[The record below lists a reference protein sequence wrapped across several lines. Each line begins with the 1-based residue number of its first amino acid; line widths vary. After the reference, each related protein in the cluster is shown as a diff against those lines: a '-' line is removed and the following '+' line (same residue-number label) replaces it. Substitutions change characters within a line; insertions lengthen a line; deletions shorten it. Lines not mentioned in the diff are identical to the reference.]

1 MSGIELLVDEVDG
14 RLHCAVTRKQG
25 LTDLYADALDM
36 TGSWA
41 SLYLGRVVKLDTKLD
56 AAIVDLGNGLQGI
69 LPAKHVHFA
78 GGDASEKRTGI
89 ANILKG
95 GQMLLVQ
102 IKSEGKR
109 ASSNENH
116 KMPRLTTKLY
126 VLGHHLVYCPL
137 SSPVTM
143 SRQIEREDVLSMAG
157 KLKAK
162 GGWILQPHAEEEN
175 LDVLQAEAQKL
186 LEEWDVILGAEKSS
200 EGKPRLL
207 KGGPTA
213 LHRIL
218 FDYGAEAFDHIHVG
232 NRKLFDAMSQWC
244 AKYDPPLSTS
254 KRLRLYKPEKP
265 GQTLFDMED
274 VASELDMLSE
284 SRIDLAC
291 GGSIIIEPVQA
302 LTVVDVNRGSA
313 DTVMKANEEAALETA
328 RQLRL
333 RNISG
338 AILIDFIGME
348 ERSQRA
354 SLMDL
359 LNETFEG
366 DPGGAQVHG
375 FTRLGIVEMTRKR
388 RSGSYAEKS
397 G

>member
-1 MSGIELLVDEVDG
+1 MSGIELLVDDVGG
-14 RLHCAVTRKQG
+14 RLHCAVMRKSG
-25 LTDLYADALDM
+25 LADLYADPTDM

-41 SLYLGRVVKLDTKLD
+41 SLYLGKVVKLDTKLD
-56 AAIVDLGNGLQGI
+56 AAIVDLGNGLLGF

-78 GGDASEKRTGI
+78 GGDASEKRSGI
-89 ANILKG
+89 ANMLKG

-109 ASSNENH
+109 ASPNENH

-137 SSPVTM
+137 ASPVTM
-143 SRQIEREDVLSMAG
+143 SREIEREDVLGMTA

-162 GGWILQPHAEEEN
+162 GGWILQPHAEEEI

-186 LEEWDVILGAEKSS
+186 LDEWSVIQASEKSS

-213 LHRIL
+213 LHRTL
-218 FDYGAEAFDHIHVG
+218 FDYGADAFDHIHMG
-232 NRKLFDAMSQWC
+232 SRKLFDAMSQWC

-313 DTVMKANEEAALETA
+313 DTVFKANEEAALETA
-328 RQLRL
+328 RQMRL

-338 AILIDFIGME
+338 AILIDFIGMD
-348 ERSQRA
+348 ERTQRA
-354 SLMDL
+354 SIMDTL
-359 LNETFEG
+359 TEAFAN
-366 DPGGAQVHG
+366 DPGNAQIHG
-375 FTRLGIVEMTRKR
+375 FTRLGIIEMTRKR
-388 RSGSYAEKS
+388 RTASYAEKMK
-397 G
+397 

>member
-1 MSGIELLVDEVDG
+1 
-14 RLHCAVTRKQG
+14 
-25 LTDLYADALDM
+25 M

-41 SLYLGRVVKLDTKLD
+41 SLHLGKVVKLDAKLD
-56 AAIVDLGNGLQGI
+56 AAIVDLGNGLQGF
-69 LPAKHVHFA
+69 LPAKHVHVA
-78 GGDASEKRTGI
+78 GGDPSERRTGI
-89 ANILKG
+89 ASILKG
-95 GQMLLVQ
+95 GQTLLVQ

-109 ASSNENH
+109 ASLNENH

-126 VLGHHLVYCPL
+126 VPGHHLAYCPL
-137 SSPVTM
+137 ASPVTM
-143 SRQIEREDVLSMAG
+143 SRDIEREDVLGMTA

-162 GGWILQPHAEEEN
+162 GGWILQPHAEKEN
-175 LDVLQAEAQKL
+175 LDILQAEAQKL

-207 KGGPTA
+207 KAGPTA

-218 FDYGAEAFDHIHVG
+218 FDYGANAFDHIHVG

-244 AKYDPPLSTS
+244 AKYDPPLATS

-274 VASELDMLSE
+274 LASELDMLSE
-284 SRIDLAC
+284 SRIDLSC
-291 GGSIIIEPVQA
+291 GGSIIIEPTQA

-313 DTVMKANEEAALETA
+313 DSVFRANEEAALETA

-348 ERSQRA
+348 ERTQRA
-354 SLMDL
+354 ALV
-359 LNETFEG
+359 ETVEQAFAG

-375 FTRLGIVEMTRKR
+375 FTRLGIIEITRKR
-388 RSGSYAEKS
+388 RTGPYAEKIK
-397 G
+397 